1 MQAIH
6 QAAGAIQLG
15 AGEVFICAGV
25 ESMSRVP
32 MMGFNPMPHPA
43 LYKEMPQVFMGMG
56 DTAEN
61 VAGKYQITRQEQ
73 EAFSV
78 TSHAKAVRAQEAGSL
93 RDEIVPIADAKGISL
108 TRTAAFVRERQRRR
122 WPI

>member
-1 MQAIH
+1 
-6 QAAGAIQLG
+6 
-15 AGEVFICAGV
+15 
-25 ESMSRVP
+25 
-32 MMGFNPMPHPA
+32 MGFNPMPHPG

-93 RDEIVPIADAKGISL
+93 RDEIVPIADAKGHIID
-108 TRTAAFVRERQRRR
+108 TDGCIRPGTTAEG